1 MGPVAGMVMPARSH
15 SLPVGAGY
23 RGASTMV
30 TGTMIA
36 LAMVGNTAAHIN
48 KRAAEN
54 LETYFIENSFEYI

>member
-1 MGPVAGMVMPARSH
+1 
-15 SLPVGAGY
+15 
-23 RGASTMV
+23 MV